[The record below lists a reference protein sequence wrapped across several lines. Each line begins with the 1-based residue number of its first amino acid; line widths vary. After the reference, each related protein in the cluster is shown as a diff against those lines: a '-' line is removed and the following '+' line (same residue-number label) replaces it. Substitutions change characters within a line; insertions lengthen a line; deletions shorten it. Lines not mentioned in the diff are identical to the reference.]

1 MSGDRFK
8 NCFLPTPAGSSST
21 AIKLLVIT
29 VPLVLVSFVI
39 FFLVPRNSSYWVYVS
54 PSGNSGTGNFGAV
67 SEEVS
72 TAAEAVAVSGEAALN
87 RSTNKSLDAEAQVME
102 IHEFDETKEGS
113 LNITTNELNNL
124 NISVTG
130 VLNATISLNESI
142 SLPLK
147 QNRRVRTKLGKLEA
161 GLQRARAAIKDA
173 KNSSQLLDPDYVPIG
188 PMYWDAKAFHR
199 SYMEME
205 KQFKVFVYKEGEP
218 PVFHDGPCKSIYSM
232 EGNFIYQMD
241 VNTKFRTNDPEKAH
255 VFYLPF
261 SVAKMVQ
268 FVYLRD
274 SRDFGPIRRTVIDY
288 VNVVSKKYL
297 YWNRSLGADHFM
309 LACHDWGPEASFS
322 NPYLGK
328 NSIRALCNA
337 NTSEKFNPVKDVS
350 IPEMNLRTGK
360 LTGLIG
366 GPSASRRPILAFFAG
381 GVHGPIR
388 PILLE
393 HWEGKDDEIKVHK
406 YLPKGINY
414 YEMMRSSKYC
424 LCPSGYEVASPRI
437 VEALYNGCVPVLISK
452 SYVPPFSDVLRWKSF
467 SVVVS
472 VEDIPRLKEILMKIS
487 SRQYI
492 RMQRRVLQVRR
503 HFEFHSPPKRFDVFH
518 MILHSI
524 WLRRLNV
531 RVSDGNDLNDD
542 RPLKHRRRR
551 WYWSDLDRLERGL
564 QRARAAIKEAMNGS
578 RLKDPD
584 YSPDGP
590 IYWNAKVFHRSYL
603 EMEKQFKIFVYKE
616 GEVPLFHDG
625 PCRMIYT
632 IEGQF
637 INKMEIN
644 TKFRTHNPH
653 HAHAFFLPYS
663 VTRMRHFLHDLR
675 SFGRVVTDYVNI
687 ITAKHPHWNR
697 SLGAD
702 HFILACHDWGPY
714 SSFYVPELV
723 RNSIRALCN
732 ANTSERFDPIK
743 DVSIPEINIRGNKLE
758 GLNNGGLPPSKRS
771 ILAFFAGGNHGPIRP
786 ILFKHWKRKDQDI
799 QVYEYLPK
807 GLSYIDLMRK
817 SKYCLC
823 PSGYEVASPRVV
835 EALYNGCVPV
845 LISKDY
851 VPPFSDVLDWKTFS
865 VTVPIEEIGELKK
878 RLMGIPERQYK
889 RMQKRVVQVKRHFE
903 LNFTPKRYDVFHMI
917 LHSIWLRRLNVRL
930 W

>member
-1 MSGDRFK
+1 MNGDRFK

-21 AIKLLVIT
+21 AIKLLMIT
-29 VPLVLVSFVI
+29 VPLILVSFVI
-39 FFLVPRNSSYWVYVS
+39 FVLVPRNSSYWVYVS
-54 PSGNSGTGNFGAV
+54 PSGNSSTGNFGAV

-72 TAAEAVAVSGEAALN
+72 TAAEAVAVSGEVTLN
-87 RSTNKSLDAEAQVME
+87 RSTNKSLDVEAQVME
-102 IHEFDETKEGS
+102 IHEFDETKEAS

-130 VLNATISLNESI
+130 VPNATISLNESI

-147 QNRRVRTKLGKLEA
+147 RNRRVRTKLDKLEA

-188 PMYWDAKAFHR
+188 PMYWDAKTFHR

-261 SVAKMVQ
+261 SVAKMVR

-288 VNVVSKKYL
+288 VNVVSEKYP

-406 YLPKGINY
+406 YLPQGINY

-531 RVSDGNDLNDD
+531 RVSDGNDVMPN
-542 RPLKHRRRR
+542 
-551 WYWSDLDRLERGL
+551 
-564 QRARAAIKEAMNGS
+564 
-578 RLKDPD
+578 
-584 YSPDGP
+584 
-590 IYWNAKVFHRSYL
+590 
-603 EMEKQFKIFVYKE
+603 
-616 GEVPLFHDG
+616 
-625 PCRMIYT
+625 
-632 IEGQF
+632 
-637 INKMEIN
+637 
-644 TKFRTHNPH
+644 
-653 HAHAFFLPYS
+653 
-663 VTRMRHFLHDLR
+663 
-675 SFGRVVTDYVNI
+675 
-687 ITAKHPHWNR
+687 
-697 SLGAD
+697 
-702 HFILACHDWGPY
+702 
-714 SSFYVPELV
+714 
-723 RNSIRALCN
+723 
-732 ANTSERFDPIK
+732 
-743 DVSIPEINIRGNKLE
+743 
-758 GLNNGGLPPSKRS
+758 
-771 ILAFFAGGNHGPIRP
+771 
-786 ILFKHWKRKDQDI
+786 
-799 QVYEYLPK
+799 
-807 GLSYIDLMRK
+807 
-817 SKYCLC
+817 
-823 PSGYEVASPRVV
+823 
-835 EALYNGCVPV
+835 
-845 LISKDY
+845 
-851 VPPFSDVLDWKTFS
+851 
-865 VTVPIEEIGELKK
+865 
-878 RLMGIPERQYK
+878 
-889 RMQKRVVQVKRHFE
+889 
-903 LNFTPKRYDVFHMI
+903 
-917 LHSIWLRRLNVRL
+917 
-930 W
+930 

>member
-1 MSGDRFK
+1 
-8 NCFLPTPAGSSST
+8 
-21 AIKLLVIT
+21 
-29 VPLVLVSFVI
+29 
-39 FFLVPRNSSYWVYVS
+39 
-54 PSGNSGTGNFGAV
+54 
-67 SEEVS
+67 
-72 TAAEAVAVSGEAALN
+72 
-87 RSTNKSLDAEAQVME
+87 
-102 IHEFDETKEGS
+102 DETKEAS

-130 VLNATISLNESI
+130 VPNATISLNESI

-147 QNRRVRTKLGKLEA
+147 RNRR
-161 GLQRARAAIKDA
+161 
-173 KNSSQLLDPDYVPIG
+173 LLDPDYVPIG

-205 KQFKVFVYKEGEP
+205 KQFKVFVYREGEP

-288 VNVVSKKYL
+288 VNVVSEKYP
-297 YWNRSLGADHFM
+297 YWNRSLGTDHFM

-542 RPLKHRRRR
+542 RPLKHRRRK

-564 QRARAAIKEAMNGS
+564 QRARAAIKETMNGS

-590 IYWNAKVFHRSYL
+590 IYWNAKVFH
-603 EMEKQFKIFVYKE
+603 
-616 GEVPLFHDG
+616 
-625 PCRMIYT
+625 
-632 IEGQF
+632 
-637 INKMEIN
+637 
-644 TKFRTHNPH
+644 
-653 HAHAFFLPYS
+653 
-663 VTRMRHFLHDLR
+663 
-675 SFGRVVTDYVNI
+675 
-687 ITAKHPHWNR
+687 
-697 SLGAD
+697 
-702 HFILACHDWGPY
+702 
-714 SSFYVPELV
+714 
-723 RNSIRALCN
+723 
-732 ANTSERFDPIK
+732 
-743 DVSIPEINIRGNKLE
+743 
-758 GLNNGGLPPSKRS
+758 
-771 ILAFFAGGNHGPIRP
+771 
-786 ILFKHWKRKDQDI
+786 
-799 QVYEYLPK
+799 
-807 GLSYIDLMRK
+807 
-817 SKYCLC
+817 
-823 PSGYEVASPRVV
+823 
-835 EALYNGCVPV
+835 
-845 LISKDY
+845 
-851 VPPFSDVLDWKTFS
+851 
-865 VTVPIEEIGELKK
+865 
-878 RLMGIPERQYK
+878 
-889 RMQKRVVQVKRHFE
+889 
-903 LNFTPKRYDVFHMI
+903 
-917 LHSIWLRRLNVRL
+917 
-930 W
+930 

>member
-21 AIKLLVIT
+21 AIKLLMIT
-29 VPLVLVSFVI
+29 VPLILVSFFI
-39 FFLVPRNSSYWVYVS
+39 FLLVPRNSSYWVYVS
-54 PSGNSGTGNFGAV
+54 PSGNSSTGNFGAV

-87 RSTNKSLDAEAQVME
+87 RSSNKSLDVEAQVME
-102 IHEFDETKEGS
+102 IHEFDETKEDS

-130 VLNATISLNESI
+130 VPNATIPLNESI

-147 QNRRVRTKLGKLEA
+147 RNRRVRTKLDKLEA
-161 GLQRARAAIKDA
+161 RLQRARAAIKDA
-173 KNSSQLLDPDYVPIG
+173 KNSSQLLDPEYVPIG

-255 VFYLPF
+255 AFYLPF

-288 VNVVSKKYL
+288 VNVVSEKYQ

-437 VEALYNGCVPVLISK
+437 IEALYNGCVPVLISK

-531 RVSDGNDLNDD
+531 RVSDGNDVMPN
-542 RPLKHRRRR
+542 
-551 WYWSDLDRLERGL
+551 
-564 QRARAAIKEAMNGS
+564 
-578 RLKDPD
+578 
-584 YSPDGP
+584 
-590 IYWNAKVFHRSYL
+590 
-603 EMEKQFKIFVYKE
+603 
-616 GEVPLFHDG
+616 
-625 PCRMIYT
+625 
-632 IEGQF
+632 
-637 INKMEIN
+637 
-644 TKFRTHNPH
+644 
-653 HAHAFFLPYS
+653 
-663 VTRMRHFLHDLR
+663 
-675 SFGRVVTDYVNI
+675 
-687 ITAKHPHWNR
+687 
-697 SLGAD
+697 
-702 HFILACHDWGPY
+702 
-714 SSFYVPELV
+714 
-723 RNSIRALCN
+723 
-732 ANTSERFDPIK
+732 
-743 DVSIPEINIRGNKLE
+743 
-758 GLNNGGLPPSKRS
+758 
-771 ILAFFAGGNHGPIRP
+771 
-786 ILFKHWKRKDQDI
+786 
-799 QVYEYLPK
+799 
-807 GLSYIDLMRK
+807 
-817 SKYCLC
+817 
-823 PSGYEVASPRVV
+823 
-835 EALYNGCVPV
+835 
-845 LISKDY
+845 
-851 VPPFSDVLDWKTFS
+851 
-865 VTVPIEEIGELKK
+865 
-878 RLMGIPERQYK
+878 
-889 RMQKRVVQVKRHFE
+889 
-903 LNFTPKRYDVFHMI
+903 
-917 LHSIWLRRLNVRL
+917 
-930 W
+930 

>member
-21 AIKLLVIT
+21 AIKLLMIT
-29 VPLVLVSFVI
+29 VPLILVSFFI
-39 FFLVPRNSSYWVYVS
+39 FLLVPRNSSYWVYVS
-54 PSGNSGTGNFGAV
+54 PSGNSSTGNFGAV

-87 RSTNKSLDAEAQVME
+87 RSSNKSLDVEAQVME
-102 IHEFDETKEGS
+102 IREFDETKEDS

-130 VLNATISLNESI
+130 VPNATISLNESI

-147 QNRRVRTKLGKLEA
+147 RNRRVRTKLDKLEA
-161 GLQRARAAIKDA
+161 RLQRARAAIKDA
-173 KNSSQLLDPDYVPIG
+173 KNSSQLLDPEYVPIG

-255 VFYLPF
+255 AFYLPF

-288 VNVVSKKYL
+288 VNVVSEKYP

-531 RVSDGNDLNDD
+531 RVSDGNDVMPN
-542 RPLKHRRRR
+542 
-551 WYWSDLDRLERGL
+551 
-564 QRARAAIKEAMNGS
+564 
-578 RLKDPD
+578 
-584 YSPDGP
+584 
-590 IYWNAKVFHRSYL
+590 
-603 EMEKQFKIFVYKE
+603 
-616 GEVPLFHDG
+616 
-625 PCRMIYT
+625 
-632 IEGQF
+632 
-637 INKMEIN
+637 
-644 TKFRTHNPH
+644 
-653 HAHAFFLPYS
+653 
-663 VTRMRHFLHDLR
+663 
-675 SFGRVVTDYVNI
+675 
-687 ITAKHPHWNR
+687 
-697 SLGAD
+697 
-702 HFILACHDWGPY
+702 
-714 SSFYVPELV
+714 
-723 RNSIRALCN
+723 
-732 ANTSERFDPIK
+732 
-743 DVSIPEINIRGNKLE
+743 
-758 GLNNGGLPPSKRS
+758 
-771 ILAFFAGGNHGPIRP
+771 
-786 ILFKHWKRKDQDI
+786 
-799 QVYEYLPK
+799 
-807 GLSYIDLMRK
+807 
-817 SKYCLC
+817 
-823 PSGYEVASPRVV
+823 
-835 EALYNGCVPV
+835 
-845 LISKDY
+845 
-851 VPPFSDVLDWKTFS
+851 
-865 VTVPIEEIGELKK
+865 
-878 RLMGIPERQYK
+878 
-889 RMQKRVVQVKRHFE
+889 
-903 LNFTPKRYDVFHMI
+903 
-917 LHSIWLRRLNVRL
+917 
-930 W
+930 